1 MSSARFYEYL
11 KGLVDDLKTNPKRF
25 WTFLKCTKGKHSEM
39 SYIVDGDRK
48 VVDDREKAQV
58 LNRVFASKFCD
69 PAVTVLPSAPEYSL
83 DPLRSFHVSEEL
95 VRGILCSV
103 DRHKACGPDN
113 VSARIISECAV
124 ELTVPVTKL
133 CRLSLEQ
140 GVFPSLWKRGNI
152 VAIHKKGPKTSPF
165 NYRSVS
171 LLPLFSKVLERV
183 VFTSLYR
190 HVKPVLSE
198 RQHGFVPG
206 RSCATNLATMLH
218 TAWSNISAGSQTDV
232 IYTDYSSA
240 FQSVNHKLLLHKL
253 KHSFHISDKAFD
265 WCESYLSGRQQRVV
279 VKGKC
284 SEWVPAS
291 SGTPEGGILSPL
303 LFACFINDL
312 PMNVDTDTLMFADD
326 AKMYGRVDSDADVRS
341 MQHQLDSLCQWSAT
355 WGLTLNAAK
364 CKVLSLT
371 LKRLPVTATYT
382 IGGIELERVRVMR
395 DLGVLIDEKLTFADH
410 VDAVVRRGN
419 RALGL
424 LVRTFQTG
432 KHGRSF
438 KQSMKKPVI
447 STFCANVRSILEY
460 CSVIWGGAAETHMKR
475 IERIQHKFL
484 IWLCARCRLADV
496 TLGYDELIEFFGLS
510 TLAARREQH
519 DAMFLRNI
527 HRHTIDSPFLLSKFP
542 LVAPTRLLRNK
553 SIFHVPYARVNT
565 VKNGLFSRIPKVTN
579 MFLAANRDVDVWLH
593 SQLEY
598 RNRVTAYVRSK

>member
-1 MSSARFYEYL
+1 
-11 KGLVDDLKTNPKRF
+11 
-25 WTFLKCTKGKHSEM
+25 
-39 SYIVDGDRK
+39 
-48 VVDDREKAQV
+48 
-58 LNRVFASKFCD
+58 
-69 PAVTVLPSAPEYSL
+69 
-83 DPLRSFHVSEEL
+83 
-95 VRGILCSV
+95 
-103 DRHKACGPDN
+103 
-113 VSARIISECAV
+113 
-124 ELTVPVTKL
+124 
-133 CRLSLEQ
+133 
-140 GVFPSLWKRGNI
+140 
-152 VAIHKKGPKTSPF
+152 
-165 NYRSVS
+165 
-171 LLPLFSKVLERV
+171 
-183 VFTSLYR
+183 
-190 HVKPVLSE
+190 
-198 RQHGFVPG
+198 
-206 RSCATNLATMLH
+206 MLH

-438 KQSMKKPVI
+438 NQSMKKPVI

-460 CSVIWGGAAETHMKR
+460 CSVIWGSAAETHMKR